1 MRTKLTERET
11 GASPKRP
18 GGGVWNSRILTG
30 VFLALIFGIT
40 IAGFFSP
47 VREHSES
54 ENRALAQK
62 PKFTLTSL
70 FAKNEKEKFTRKYED
85 YLTDQFI
92 GRDSW
97 IGLKTRTERL
107 IGKKDING
115 VYFADDGYLITRT
128 DADTVDGEHAE
139 KNIGRLAAFVQK
151 YTEQLGEGRVHAMLV
166 PTAADIL
173 KDKLP
178 AYTSEY
184 DQAALLD
191 RVSGLLGDSFIPVR
205 DILLEHGDEYLFYRT
220 DHHWTALGAYYAYRA
235 WAQAL
240 GMSPRGQEDYSVSTG
255 SDGFY
260 GTLYSKVNL
269 PMRADTVTLY
279 DDQKAYR
286 VEYDMDGKPRNSLF
300 SMGRLKE
307 KDKYMVYLDGNHAMA
322 HIRQQGSERNGKKLL
337 VIKDSY
343 AHTFVPFLAQDY
355 DEVIMIDF
363 RYSKMP
369 VSQLVESYNI
379 TDILLLYN
387 ATNFVQDDNLYQLER

>member
-18 GGGVWNSRILTG
+18 REGVWNSRILTG
-30 VFLALIFGIT
+30 VFLVLIFGIT

-62 PKFTLTSL
+62 PKFTLASL
-70 FAKNEKEKFTRKYED
+70 FAKSEKEKFTRKYED

-139 KNIGRLAAFVQK
+139 KNIGRLTAFMQK
-151 YTEQLGEGRVHAMLV
+151 YTELLGEGHVHAMLV

-178 AYTSEY
+178 AHTSEY

-191 RVSGLLGDSFIPVR
+191 RISGLLGDSFIPVR
-205 DILLEHGDEYLFYRT
+205 DILLEHGDEYLYYRT
-220 DHHWTALGAYYAYRA
+220 DHHWTALGAYYAYCA

-240 GMSPRGQEDYSVSTG
+240 GLSPRGQEDYNVSTG

-269 PMRADTVTLY
+269 PMQADTVTLY
-279 DDQKAYR
+279 DDQKTYR
-286 VEYDMDGKPRNSLF
+286 VEYDMDGKPQNSLF

-322 HIRQQGSERNGKKLL
+322 HIRQQGSGRNGKKLL

-369 VSQLVESYNI
+369 VSQLVKSYNI